1 MVLDFGQI
9 TDSFKTDVSKIEQ
22 TSSSVI
28 DCANKIIIHSRNI
41 LSTFKKSVLKN
52 DFKEIDE
59 EIHFF
64 KHTKQIPLIPLIYY
78 SEIRSFELQFPKLN
92 RKTQEKFV
100 CNKMGK
106 LNRFFSH
113 NLDFVQYVDNG
124 LTHFDLQFYTRSFL
138 DFYHITSSDFYFQD
152 PEFTTPRDMLLGK
165 VKANKMLVQYL
176 QKRLEQPIN
185 GQVNGYHNSTN
196 KPLKW
201 TASKTGLTELIY
213 ALHFN
218 RVINN
223 GNVEIKEIV
232 ATLQKVIQFDLGDF
246 YKIYSEIK
254 SRKISRTKFLDDLSA
269 GLITQMNNSE
279 E

>member
-1 MVLDFGQI
+1 MVLDFEQI
-9 TDSFKTDVSKIEQ
+9 IDSYKTDVSNIEQ
-22 TSSSVI
+22 SSATI
-28 DCANKIIIHSRNI
+28 LDCANKIIIRSRNI
-41 LSTFKKSVLKN
+41 LNIFKKYIQKN
-52 DFKEIDE
+52 DFKETDD

-64 KHTKQIPLIPLIYY
+64 KNTKQIPLTPLIYY
-78 SEIRSFELQFPKLN
+78 SEIRSFELQFPKVN

-100 CNKMGK
+100 GAKMGK
-106 LNRFFSH
+106 LNRFFTH

-124 LTHFDLQFYTRSFL
+124 LTHFDLQFYTRNFL

-152 PEFTTPRDMLLGK
+152 PEFSTSRDMLLGK
-165 VKANKMLVQYL
+165 VSANKKLIAYL
-176 QKRLEQPIN
+176 QKRLAQPEQN
-185 GQVNGYHNSTN
+185 SLNGYSTH

-213 ALHFN
+213 ALHSN
-218 RVINN
+218 RVLNN

>member
-1 MVLDFGQI
+1 MVLDFEQI
-9 TDSFKTDVSKIEQ
+9 IDSFNTDVSKIEQ
-22 TSSSVI
+22 SSSGI
-28 DCANKIIIHSRNI
+28 LDCANKVIILSRNI
-41 LSTFKKSVLKN
+41 LSIFKKYISKN

-64 KHTKQIPLIPLIYY
+64 KHTKQIPLTPLIYY
-78 SEIRSFELQFPKLN
+78 TEIRSFELQYPKVN
-92 RKTQEKFV
+92 RKTQKEFV
-100 CNKMGK
+100 NSKMEK

-113 NLDFVQYVDNG
+113 NLDFIQYVENG
-124 LTHFDLQFYTRSFL
+124 LTHFDKQFYTRNFL

-152 PEFTTPRDMLLGK
+152 PDFTTSRDMLLGK
-165 VKANKMLVQYL
+165 VSANKKLIVYL
-176 QKRLEQPIN
+176 KKRLAQPEQN
-185 GQVNGYHNSTN
+185 SLNGYSTH

-213 ALHFN
+213 ALHSN
-218 RVINN
+218 RVLNN

>member
-1 MVLDFGQI
+1 MVLDFEQI
-9 TDSFKTDVSKIEQ
+9 TNDFKIEVSNIEQ
-22 TSSSVI
+22 NSSSI
-28 DCANKIIIHSRNI
+28 LDCANQIIILARNI
-41 LSTFKKSVLKN
+41 LSTFKKYIQSN
-52 DFKEIDE
+52 EFKKVEA

-64 KHTKQIPLIPLIYY
+64 KHTKQIPLTPLIYY
-78 SEIRSFELQFPKLN
+78 SEIRSFELQFPKVN

-100 CNKMGK
+100 GIKMRK

-124 LTHFDLQFYTRSFL
+124 LKHFDLQFYTRNFI

-176 QKRLEQPIN
+176 QKRLEQPKN
-185 GQVNGYHNSTN
+185 GQVNGYHNGTN
-196 KPLKW
+196 TPLKW

-213 ALHFN
+213 ALHCN

-232 ATLQKVIQFDLGDF
+232 ASLQKVIQFDLGDF

>member
-1 MVLDFGQI
+1 MVLDFEQI
-9 TDSFKTDVSKIEQ
+9 IDSYKTDVSNIEQ
-22 TSSSVI
+22 SSASI
-28 DCANKIIIHSRNI
+28 LDCANKIIIRSRNI
-41 LSTFKKSVLKN
+41 LNTFKKCILKN
-52 DFKEIDE
+52 DFKETDD

-64 KHTKQIPLIPLIYY
+64 KDTKQIPLIPLIYY
-78 SEIRSFELQFPKLN
+78 SEIRSFELQFPKVN

-100 CNKMGK
+100 GTKMRK
-106 LNRFFSH
+106 LNRFFTH

-124 LTHFDLQFYTRSFL
+124 LTHFDLQFYTRNFL

-176 QKRLEQPIN
+176 QERLEQPKNGHIN
-185 GQVNGYHNSTN
+185 SHHNGAN
-196 KPLKW
+196 KSLKW

-213 ALHFN
+213 ALHCN

-232 ATLQKVIQFDLGDF
+232 ASLQKVIQFDLGDF

>member
-1 MVLDFGQI
+1 MVLDFEQI
-9 TDSFKTDVSKIEQ
+9 LDSYKTDVSNIEQ
-22 TSSSVI
+22 SSASI
-28 DCANKIIIHSRNI
+28 LDCANKIIIRSRNI
-41 LSTFKKSVLKN
+41 LNTFKKYIQKN
-52 DFKEIDE
+52 DFKEIDD

-64 KHTKQIPLIPLIYY
+64 KNTKQIALTPLIYY
-78 SEIRSFELQFPKLN
+78 SEIRSFELQFPKVN

-100 CNKMGK
+100 ATKMGK

-124 LTHFDLQFYTRSFL
+124 LTHFDLQFYTRNFL

-165 VKANKMLVQYL
+165 VKANKMLIQYL
-176 QKRLEQPIN
+176 KKRLEQPKETQLN
-185 GQVNGYHNSTN
+185 GHSNGTN

-213 ALHFN
+213 ALHCN

-232 ATLQKVIQFDLGDF
+232 ATLQKVIQFELGDF